1 MGIKETPTS
10 NKTYYKS
17 MQAKTAERV
26 ELAKEERENLINKS
40 KTLHEEL
47 ERNKSEFIEKFG
59 INLDKYPEFVQNTYI
74 SGKLLKVAKGLLI
87 NKENDYE
94 LIGEAY
100 DIYKYA
106 ELLKTINDINKQL
119 ELYNKLLKLSLKE
132 YTEIL
137 RAYYTEVHKQ
147 LILEGKGYAFSNDI
161 GWICVNRCVIR
172 SKKKT
177 LDFAATKKREA
188 ELRAQGKRI
197 YNKEEAEWCQR
208 NGLEYK
214 AEDKRVYKQDEYCY
228 EIPLMGCK
236 LPNGTKLKLQ
246 IGDYR
251 HSSIR
256 GKSND
261 ELIAQCNSNTER
273 ICNLPIDLK
282 TKLTLCDKADKILYT
297 KFIRN
302 ETQTSVTFTK
312 VNSKDRQ

>member
-74 SGKLLKVAKGLLI
+74 SGQLLKVAKGLLI

-100 DIYKYA
+100 DIYKYV

-119 ELYNKLLKLSLKE
+119 ELYSKLLKLSLKE